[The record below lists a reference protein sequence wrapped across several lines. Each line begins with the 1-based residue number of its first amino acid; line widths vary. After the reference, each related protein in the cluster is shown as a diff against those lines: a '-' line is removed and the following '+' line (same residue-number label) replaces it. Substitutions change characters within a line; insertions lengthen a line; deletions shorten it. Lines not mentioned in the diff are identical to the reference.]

1 MMLCGYFESQFANYE
16 CLIWNVWLICWPVS
30 LGVWRQQHRARFRV
44 DWAVVLVGVLTIES
58 VRMPGGRPGGCW
70 MYSGNCVLGKVC
82 RPTSVNPP
90 RQQNL
95 SSFLGR
101 RPAKRQ
107 LRRLRFRT
115 SLSPLAPAAARSRTT
130 MHLSAGLGSDSVGL
144 DCANYSHWEMRL
156 LNNYTPAAL
165 LRVLHVS
172 TRRRPPLELCASEIA
187 PGGVYFAFTSCT
199 RMISIN
205 LWWQNLQ
212 QKLVFSFSC
221 YFIQT
226 DKVLFNV

>member
-1 MMLCGYFESQFANYE
+1 MKNYE
-16 CLIWNVWLICWPVS
+16 NNYLYLRFNCWPVS

-115 SLSPLAPAAARSRTT
+115 SLSLSPLAPAARSRAT

-156 LNNYTPAAL
+156 LNNYTPALL

-172 TRRRPPLELCASEIA
+172 TRRRPRLELSVHLRLLWAVFILHLLLA
-187 PGGVYFAFTSCT
+187 PGWY
-199 RMISIN
+199 R
-205 LWWQNLQ
+205 
-212 QKLVFSFSC
+212 
-221 YFIQT
+221 
-226 DKVLFNV
+226 